1 MRSKQARLL
10 AIVGNQKNGLQAMPD
25 QQKKQITLDK
35 QARVVTVTYTLT
47 DDDTDRE
54 ECDQQVEAALIRI
67 RDRVMAERQAHV

>member
-1 MRSKQARLL
+1 
-10 AIVGNQKNGLQAMPD
+10 MPD